1 MPGIGCSATLCCEW
15 GMFRHGDCPL
25 LMDVN
30 ISSAKMTVLSLFLS
44 LSQWNFS
51 TELHLVL
58 IIEGFFKWH
67 LKLLWDFFIH
77 KTRIYFWILTSGGE
91 EITPITHNKRSD
103 SQIFCGTFWMS
114 NTKEVFIRIF
124 LCVFFKFRFFKKN
137 FIFQLAAF

>member
-1 MPGIGCSATLCCEW
+1 
-15 GMFRHGDCPL
+15 MFRQEDCPL
-25 LMDVN
+25 LVDVN
-30 ISSAKMTVLSLFLS
+30 ISSSQYFGGRNSQNDRFLSLSLS

-58 IIEGFFKWH
+58 IIEGFLKWH
-67 LKLLWDFFIH
+67 LKLLWDFFFIH

-103 SQIFCGTFWMS
+103 SQIFSGTFWMS

-124 LCVFFKFRFFKKN
+124 LCVFFKFCLFFLKN